1 MCGGCKEVCPQS
13 AIDLNVPGHI
23 DRDRCDRC
31 GECASVCPGYGLRKI
46 GSCYEAETLADMLLR
61 DRAFYRHSGGG
72 VTLSGGECTLYPDYL
87 ECLLKLLKAE
97 GIHITLET
105 SGYFNYDIFK
115 EKLLPYIDLIYY
127 DIKIADS
134 EGHFRIT
141 GKPNDK
147 IFGNLRRL
155 LKEKDVEV
163 IPRIPIIPGVTVIHE
178 NLLAIAKSV
187 YEVGAGKVLLLPYNP
202 MGMEMYT
209 KLGRQKPALPERFM
223 RPDEE
228 KEIYEM
234 FGNIIMECQRRMKWY
249 R

>member
-1 MCGGCKEVCPQS
+1 
-13 AIDLNVPGHI
+13 
-23 DRDRCDRC
+23 
-31 GECASVCPGYGLRKI
+31 
-46 GSCYEAETLADMLLR
+46 MLLR

-72 VTLSGGECTLYPDYL
+72 VTLSGGECTLYPAYL

-163 IPRIPIIPGVTVIHE
+163 IPRIPIIPGVTVTHE